1 MAPPAFSAAPL
12 AAPPPPPA
20 PRGGGWRPAFSAG
33 LGGATA
39 ITLTPRTEPPAS
51 VSPRMPSQG
60 AGATLAA
67 GALVK
72 NERIADTGAPTTT
85 GAHVAAFATAW
96 DGLPHA
102 AQLASPVP
110 GAAAPLQA
118 RTSTAATLPP
128 A

>member
-1 MAPPAFSAAPL
+1 MASASFSGESIGCPSTAAIMSEDGL
-12 AAPPPPPA
+12 
-20 PRGGGWRPAFSAG
+20 RPAFSAG
-33 LGGATA
+33 LWGATA

-51 VSPRMPSQG
+51 VSPRIPSQG